1 MKTRVSLRYF
11 VSDCSSHFYCT
22 VTNEIYTTKKL
33 HLTPTNWG
41 YLKGYINPLPTIMY
55 TAN

>member
-11 VSDCSSHFYCT
+11 VSDC